1 MPGTNT
7 TGGDIDDRLRADIAS
22 QVARGSLSIQDACTR
37 YQLSQESIVEWVA
50 AFRHSS
56 MMAFDEE
63 LRRTLADQGV
73 DVSTLATAEFQ
84 GDLTDLTIAD
94 LVQTLTLGRR
104 QGVITVSH
112 AGRESRIWCADGE
125 IVAAE
130 SGKLAGAAAVHR
142 MLALEHGRVRASF
155 SRVSRPRQMNVSTM
169 ELLLEG
175 ARRSDEAHALRSR
188 LGSGLYR
195 LAPKAMAV
203 SDSLTEQE
211 YFVLRQFDV
220 PLRVPDVLAASA
232 LGDLETLTLLS
243 RLILREY
250 LLPEGE
256 ACSLPPS
263 LHPLQASSP
272 PLMLSIAHAL
282 ADRRP
287 RRWRAGVVLG
297 LGALACAGWLGPRYL
312 IASHDREPAAVSLPP
327 AAAAPV
333 EHVEPVELPR
343 VEAIPI
349 ANPAPSPAE
358 TAPAA
363 EAESSNPPP
372 PARLRPS
379 ARKRAARASVSAS
392 DSPAASAKRSP
403 AAHAEATESTST
415 EPRMRIIEEQLPKMQ
430 ILE

>member
-1 MPGTNT
+1 
-7 TGGDIDDRLRADIAS
+7 
-22 QVARGSLSIQDACTR
+22 
-37 YQLSQESIVEWVA
+37 
-50 AFRHSS
+50 
-56 MMAFDEE
+56 
-63 LRRTLADQGV
+63 
-73 DVSTLATAEFQ
+73 
-84 GDLTDLTIAD
+84 
-94 LVQTLTLGRR
+94 
-104 QGVITVSH
+104 
-112 AGRESRIWCADGE
+112 
-125 IVAAE
+125 
-130 SGKLAGAAAVHR
+130 

-175 ARRSDEAHALRSR
+175 ARRSDEAQALRSR

-203 SDSLTEQE
+203 SDSLTEKE

-220 PLRVPDVLAASA
+220 PLRVPDVLAASE

-256 ACSLPPS
+256 ACTSPPS

-272 PLMLSIAHAL
+272 PLMLSVAHAL
-282 ADRRP
+282 ADRGP

-297 LGALACAGWLGPRYL
+297 LAALACAGWLGPRYL
-312 IASHDREPAAVSLPP
+312 VASHDREPAIGSAPP

-333 EHVEPVELPR
+333 EHVDPVELPR
-343 VEAIPI
+343 VEAVPT
-349 ANPAPSPAE
+349 ASAAPSPTA
-358 TAPAA
+358 APAPTA
-363 EAESSNPPP
+363 TEPSNPPP
-372 PARLRPS
+372 LAPVRPS
-379 ARKRAARASVSAS
+379 ARKRAARASASVSAS

-403 AAHAEATESTST
+403 AAHAEATERTST
-415 EPRMRIIEEQLPKMQ
+415 EPRMRIIEEQRPKMQ